1 MTDLKFS
8 ILEALYTAERRR
20 MSRGDMIN
28 LYLDNLTEWQKAVK
42 DLIKDK
48 YVGYENSKSVIVL
61 KHLGVSAYESEK
73 QRREDNAKQAAEKAA
88 EQRAQAAQIEKD
100 KKQQLRHD
108 IVVSVISTLVGS
120 LVTLLIEHFQEIINS
135 ISSLFS

>member
-8 ILEALYTAERRR
+8 ILENLYTAQRRR

-28 LYLDNLTEWQKAVK
+28 LYLENLTEWQKAVK

-48 YVGYENSKSVIVL
+48 YIGYENGKSVIVL

-73 QRREDNAKQAAEKAA
+73 QRRDDNAKQAAEKTA

-100 KKQQLRHD
+100 KKQQFRHD

-120 LVTLLIEHFQEIINS
+120 LVTLLVEHFQEIINA
-135 ISSLFS
+135 IISLFS

>member
-61 KHLGVSAYESEK
+61 KHLGVLAYESEK

-88 EQRAQAAQIEKD
+88 EQRAQAAQLKE
-100 KKQQLRHD
+100 QQKAQFRHD
-108 IVVSVISTLVGS
+108 AVISIVSTLVGS
-120 LVTLLIEHFQEIINS
+120 SVTLFVEHFQEIINA
-135 ISSLFS
+135 IISLFS

>member
-48 YVGYENSKSVIVL
+48 YVGYENSK
-61 KHLGVSAYESEK
+61 
-73 QRREDNAKQAAEKAA
+73 
-88 EQRAQAAQIEKD
+88 
-100 KKQQLRHD
+100 
-108 IVVSVISTLVGS
+108 
-120 LVTLLIEHFQEIINS
+120 
-135 ISSLFS
+135 